1 MNTYEL
7 NKIAGAV
14 LGSLLL
20 IMVINEIGNL
30 LVRPHHLEQSVL
42 DIDVGD
48 DTAAAEAKD
57 EATDTPSLAVLLA
70 NADAEKGARVARK
83 CTACHTFEAGG
94 ANKVGPAL
102 YGVVGS
108 AKAAADG
115 FAFSSALT
123 DMGGEWTFEN
133 LDAFLANPRGY
144 APGTKMSFAGLKKP
158 GDRADIL
165 LYMREFHDSPPA
177 LPSE

>member
-48 DTAAAEAKD
+48 DTAVAEAKD
-57 EATDTPSLAVLLA
+57 EAADTPSLAVLLA

-115 FAFSSALT
+115 FAFSSALA

-165 LYMREFHDSPPA
+165 LYMLQFHDSPPA